1 MAQQSPS
8 YMTQKNYFKLKLPII
23 DFIIQ
28 IDLVYSLVYNFDV
41 PAQHKDFLI
50 SIIMTWEIHTLA
62 YNRYNFLIWDFEDP
76 RTIQFNIIY
85 LVGGIVTFP
94 ARFRAL
100 CYLTIW
106 YCICYLSLL
115 K

>member
-28 IDLVYSLVYNFDV
+28 IDLVYSLVYNFDA

-50 SIIMTWEIHTLA
+50 SIIMT
-62 YNRYNFLIWDFEDP
+62 
-76 RTIQFNIIY
+76 
-85 LVGGIVTFP
+85 
-94 ARFRAL
+94 
-100 CYLTIW
+100 
-106 YCICYLSLL
+106 
-115 K
+115 